1 MNLISQP
8 QFNFLIIA
16 TKNLKIIST
25 KAERESLRK
34 RIEKLIPKLDKAKV
48 VENFEKEE
56 IALSTI
62 YAHIKRFENLNYYFD
77 GMST

>member
-56 IALSTI
+56 IARLTN
-62 YAHIKRFENLNYYFD
+62 YANI
-77 GMST
+77 